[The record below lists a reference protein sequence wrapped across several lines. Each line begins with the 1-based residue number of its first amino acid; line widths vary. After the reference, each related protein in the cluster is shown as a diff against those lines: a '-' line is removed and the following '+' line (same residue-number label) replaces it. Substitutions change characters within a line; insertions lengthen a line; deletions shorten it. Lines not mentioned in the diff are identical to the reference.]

1 MAQYFRVTIGTQLI
15 STFRVVYSTES
26 TPTVFDHTAEI
37 YNESSNS
44 YSTATGLTYDQLTDN
59 GGAIVRTD
67 DDVYQIKIEDENN
80 YCTDCV
86 SNAFGIPAP
95 GILLETIEPDGMGTT
110 YQNVNG
116 SLTSYAG
123 QDRRLLFEYTS
134 ADGPEGDFQISEIYF
149 ASNSA
154 NYDSRNHN
162 NFQTSRDQESQYSN
176 VTWYTISSTAT
187 DGRWV
192 MGGGSTPGIGT
203 GINTDNYKATATY
216 QNFIYYGRA
225 VTPTSPYYGSNG
237 TGPMQTSG
245 YIRTRTVTTTT
256 TTTLYIN
263 SPYYFYYAQTQTN
276 GTGYSNKKF
285 WLRSPIK
292 TIPATGGYYSFDY
305 ACNGDDPGVLKV
317 WLV

>member
-37 YNESSNS
+37 YDESSNS

-67 DDVYQIKIEDENN
+67 DDIYQLKIEDENN

-86 SNAFGIPAP
+86 SSIFGIPAP
-95 GILLETIEPDGMGTT
+95 GILLETIEPSGTGTT

-123 QDRRLLFEYTS
+123 QDKRLLFEYTS

-149 ASNSA
+149 PSNSGLSHF
-154 NYDSRNHN
+154 DSRYNHSTSN
-162 NFQTSRDQESQYSN
+162 PYDPGFQTSYSQESQYSS

-192 MGGGSTPGIGT
+192 MGGGSTPGTGT
-203 GINTDNYKATATY
+203 GIDTTNYQSVYTT
-216 QNFIYYGRA
+216 
-225 VTPTSPYYGSNG
+225 TSIVPFGGPAPPPYYYQI
-237 TGPMQTSG
+237 TGYNTYVNQN
-245 YIRTRTVTTTT
+245 V
-256 TTTLYIN
+256 LYNN
-263 SPYYFYYAQTQTN
+263 SPYYFYYAQTQTS
-276 GTGYSNKKF
+276 GTGFSNKKF

-292 TIPATGGYYSFDY
+292 TIPASGGYYSFDY

>member
-1 MAQYFRVTIGTQLI
+1 MAKYFRVTIGTQLI
-15 STFRVVYSTES
+15 STFKVVYSTES
-26 TPTVFDHTAEI
+26 SPTIFNHTAEI
-37 YNESSNS
+37 YNESNNS

-95 GILLETIEPDGMGTT
+95 GILLETITPPGTGPT

-116 SLTSYAG
+116 SLTAYAG
-123 QDRRLLFEYTS
+123 ESRRLLFEYTS
-134 ADGPEGDFQISEIYF
+134 DVTPFGDFQISNINF
-149 ASNSA
+149 ASNSSLD

-162 NFQTSRDQESQYSN
+162 NFQTSRDQESQYSS
-176 VTWYTISSTAT
+176 VTWYTIDGSSTG
-187 DGRWV
+187 GRWV
-192 MGGGSTPGIGT
+192 MGGGSTPSLGT
-203 GINTDNYKATATY
+203 GINTDNYKVTY
-216 QNFIYYGRA
+216 QSTTPILSTTYAYSTTNVNTIGYYR
-225 VTPTSPYYGSNG
+225 N
-237 TGPMQTSG
+237 
-245 YIRTRTVTTTT
+245 TTTV
-256 TTTLYIN
+256 YFN
-263 SPYYFYYAQTQTN
+263 PKYYFYYTEVSEE
-276 GTGYSNKKF
+276 GDGYPNKKF

-305 ACNGDDPGVLKV
+305 GGFGSDMGVLKV